1 MNMTNAEIIAHSIMS
16 RLNAEGMQINHV
28 TQTEQNGKVE
38 VTIETTKNIGLKSL
52 TIHMKEVSRP
62 LGEDFGI
69 LGEDEGYVDHIDYT
83 PDCVQEL
90 VPALDEE
97 I

>member
-1 MNMTNAEIIAHSIMS
+1 MNMTNAEIIAQSLTS
-16 RLNAEGMQINHV
+16 RLTAEGMQINQV
-28 TQTEQNGKVE
+28 TQNEQNGNVE
-38 VTIETTKNIGLKSL
+38 VTIETPVLGIKSL

-62 LGEDFGI
+62 LVEDFGL
-69 LGEDEGYVDHIDYT
+69 LGPDEGFVDHIDYT

-97 I
+97 M

>member
-1 MNMTNAEIIAHSIMS
+1 MKTSAELIAQSLMNRLAAAGMS
-16 RLNAEGMQINHV
+16 VDQI
-28 TQTEQNGKVE
+28 TQVENNGNVE
-38 VTIETTKNIGLKSL
+38 VTIETPALGVKSL

-83 PDCVQEL
+83 PQSVQEL

-97 I
+97 M

>member
-1 MNMTNAEIIAHSIMS
+1 MKTSAELIAQSLVNRLAAAGMS
-16 RLNAEGMQINHV
+16 VDQI
-28 TQTEQNGKVE
+28 TQVENNGNVE
-38 VTIETTKNIGLKSL
+38 VTIETPALGVKSL
-52 TIHMKEVSRP
+52 TIHMREVSRP

-83 PDCVQEL
+83 PQSAQEL

-97 I
+97 M

>member
-1 MNMTNAEIIAHSIMS
+1 MKTSAELIAQS
-16 RLNAEGMQINHV
+16 LVNKLAAAGMPVDQI
-28 TQTEQNGKVE
+28 TQVENNGNVE
-38 VTIETTKNIGLKSL
+38 VTIETPALGVKSL

-97 I
+97 M

>member
-1 MNMTNAEIIAHSIMS
+1 MKTSAELIAQSLMNRLAAAGMS
-16 RLNAEGMQINHV
+16 VDQI
-28 TQTEQNGKVE
+28 TQVENNGNVE
-38 VTIETTKNIGLKSL
+38 VTIETPALGVKSL

-83 PDCVQEL
+83 PESVQEL
-90 VPALDEE
+90 LPALDEE
-97 I
+97 M

>member
-1 MNMTNAEIIAHSIMS
+1 MKTNAELIAQSLMNRLAAAGMS
-16 RLNAEGMQINHV
+16 VDQI
-28 TQTEQNGKVE
+28 TQVENNGNVE
-38 VTIETTKNIGLKSL
+38 VTIETPALGVKSL

-83 PDCVQEL
+83 PQSVQEL

-97 I
+97 M

>member
-1 MNMTNAEIIAHSIMS
+1 MKTSAELIAQSLMNRLAAAGMS
-16 RLNAEGMQINHV
+16 VDQI
-28 TQTEQNGKVE
+28 TQVENNGNVE
-38 VTIETTKNIGLKSL
+38 VTIETPALGVKSL

-83 PDCVQEL
+83 PQSAQEL

-97 I
+97 M

>member
-1 MNMTNAEIIAHSIMS
+1 MKTSAELIAQSLMNRLAAAGMS
-16 RLNAEGMQINHV
+16 VDQI
-28 TQTEQNGKVE
+28 TQVENNGNVE
-38 VTIETTKNIGLKSL
+38 VTIETPALGVKSL

-69 LGEDEGYVDHIDYT
+69 LGDDEGYVDHIDYT

-90 VPALDEE
+90 VPSLDEE
-97 I
+97 M

>member
-1 MNMTNAEIIAHSIMS
+1 MKTSAELIAQSLMN
-16 RLNAEGMQINHV
+16 RLAAAGMAVDQI
-28 TQTEQNGKVE
+28 TQVENNGNIE
-38 VTIETTKNIGLKSL
+38 VTIETPALGVKSL

-83 PDCVQEL
+83 PQSAQEL

-97 I
+97 M

>member
-1 MNMTNAEIIAHSIMS
+1 MKTSAELIAQS
-16 RLNAEGMQINHV
+16 LVNKLAAAGMPVDQI
-28 TQTEQNGKVE
+28 TQVENNGNVE
-38 VTIETTKNIGLKSL
+38 VTIETPALGVKSL

-62 LGEDFGI
+62 LGEDFGL
-69 LGEDEGYVDHIDYT
+69 LGENEGYVDHIDYT

-97 I
+97 M

>member
-1 MNMTNAEIIAHSIMS
+1 MTNAEIIAQSLMNRLAAAGMS
-16 RLNAEGMQINHV
+16 VDQI
-28 TQTEQNGKVE
+28 TQVENNGNVE
-38 VTIETTKNIGLKSL
+38 VTIETPALGVKSL

-97 I
+97 M

>member
-1 MNMTNAEIIAHSIMS
+1 MNMTNAEIIAQSLMS
-16 RLNAEGMQINHV
+16 RLTAEGMQINQV
-28 TQTEQNGKVE
+28 TQTEQNGNVE
-38 VTIETTKNIGLKSL
+38 VTIETKSLGLKSL

-83 PDCVQEL
+83 PQSAQEL

-97 I
+97 M

>member
-1 MNMTNAEIIAHSIMS
+1 MKTSAELIAQSLVNKLAAAGMS
-16 RLNAEGMQINHV
+16 VDQI
-28 TQTEQNGKVE
+28 TQVENNGNVK
-38 VTIETTKNIGLKSL
+38 VTIETPALGVKSL

-69 LGEDEGYVDHIDYT
+69 LGEDEGYVDHIDYS
-83 PDCVQEL
+83 PQSVQEL

-97 I
+97 M

>member
-1 MNMTNAEIIAHSIMS
+1 MKTSAELIAQSLMN
-16 RLNAEGMQINHV
+16 RLAAAGMAVDQI
-28 TQTEQNGKVE
+28 TQVENNGNIE
-38 VTIETTKNIGLKSL
+38 VTIETTKSIGVKSL

-62 LGEDFGI
+62 LGEDFGL
-69 LGEDEGYVDHIDYT
+69 LGENEGYVDHIDYT

-97 I
+97 M

>member
-1 MNMTNAEIIAHSIMS
+1 MKTSAELIAQSLMNRLAAAGMS
-16 RLNAEGMQINHV
+16 VDQI
-28 TQTEQNGKVE
+28 TQVENNGNVE
-38 VTIETTKNIGLKSL
+38 VTIETPALGVKSL

-62 LGEDFGI
+62 LVEDFGL
-69 LGEDEGYVDHIDYT
+69 LGPDEGFVDHIDYT

-97 I
+97 M

>member
-1 MNMTNAEIIAHSIMS
+1 MKTSAELIAQSLVNRLAAAGMS
-16 RLNAEGMQINHV
+16 VDQI
-28 TQTEQNGKVE
+28 TQVENNGNVE
-38 VTIETTKNIGLKSL
+38 VTIETPALGVKSL

-83 PDCVQEL
+83 PQSAQEL

-97 I
+97 M

>member
-1 MNMTNAEIIAHSIMS
+1 MKTSAELIAQSLMNRLAAAGMS
-16 RLNAEGMQINHV
+16 VDQI
-28 TQTEQNGKVE
+28 TQVENNGNVE
-38 VTIETTKNIGLKSL
+38 VTIETPALGVKSL

-69 LGEDEGYVDHIDYT
+69 LGEDEGYVDHIDYS
-83 PDCVQEL
+83 PQSVQEL

-97 I
+97 M

>member
-1 MNMTNAEIIAHSIMS
+1 MKNSAELIAQS
-16 RLNAEGMQINHV
+16 LVNKLAAAGMPVDQI
-28 TQTEQNGKVE
+28 TQVENNGKVE

>member
-1 MNMTNAEIIAHSIMS
+1 
-16 RLNAEGMQINHV
+16 
-28 TQTEQNGKVE
+28 
-38 VTIETTKNIGLKSL
+38 
-52 TIHMKEVSRP
+52 MKEVSRP

-83 PDCVQEL
+83 PQSAQEL

-97 I
+97 M